1 MVSFIGFSSIIFFKK
16 RAALTKGFC
25 YPHAVSFI
33 KLSYSFTSYLA
44 SKMLAAS
51 VLRVPN
57 RTDLI
62 YRNNILGMPTA
73 GLPLLVADETALR
86 PPRWVRNPD
95 VKLTKFNY
103 YAMCHIPCTIHC
115 SIHHLIC
122 VTYLVLCT
130 IL

>member
-1 MVSFIGFSSIIFFKK
+1 M
-16 RAALTKGFC
+16 
-25 YPHAVSFI
+25 
-33 KLSYSFTSYLA
+33 SYLA

-62 YRNNILGMPTA
+62 CRNNILGMPTA

-95 VKLTKFNY
+95 VKLTKIKLLRNVPHTMHH
-103 YAMCHIPCTIHC
+103 ALQHTPPNMC
-115 SIHHLIC
+115 
-122 VTYLVLCT
+122 YLPRAVHYSLTNLTLFC
-130 IL
+130 L